1 VGRKQERGTLSPR
14 PLHVPL
20 SLDALPD
27 APGVRRAERRLLLR
41 PPRAVEYS
49 VAGSDDVER
58 NHLHRGRA
66 RVGAD
71 DGERRRSDRRFAI
84 GIRLPQSFDEETYK
98 AGIGGIDRIIE
109 QATRTICGG
118 RIESG
123 EAGGERSRQI
133 IRLAERRENG

>member
-41 PPRAVEYS
+41 PPRAVEYA

-58 NHLHRGRA
+58 NHLPRGRA

-118 RIESG
+118 RSG
-123 EAGGERSRQI
+123 LRGKWWGRSPQN
-133 IRLAERRENG
+133 IRSSE